1 MLLTAKVITNPS
13 KIFASKFHQMTEAIA
28 STKLSCG
35 ATVLTEHMPG
45 LRSAT
50 VGIWIKRG
58 SRHETLD
65 FNGICHFIEHAV
77 FKGTERRS
85 VMDIAVESDRLGG
98 NFDAYTSHE
107 MTGFALKVVDTAV
120 PQAFDL
126 LTDMLLSP
134 RFDERELEREQ
145 KVIIEEM
152 KMVEDSP
159 EEYLGELFH
168 AAYFPD
174 HALGRPIEGTPETVS
189 SFDRARTT
197 EFHRAAYHPRNFV
210 ISAAGNVSH
219 AELVELAER
228 AFAARETTPD
238 EHSSQHSSE
247 ADADAGVPRPAAP
260 ILLQRK
266 RELEQAHL
274 ILATPWPSA
283 RDEDRYAASLLGSV
297 IGGGTSSR
305 LWQSVREER
314 GLAYSVGAAA
324 SGFTDAGVF
333 QIYAGTSPAQLD
345 EVLSLALAELRRVV
359 REPVGADELQ
369 LAKDQAVA
377 SILLGLE
384 STSARA
390 GSLARQE
397 ITHGR
402 RISPDEIIARLEAV
416 TPADMQSVAR
426 ARFTSG
432 SLALGALGNLNG
444 FKVERSRLEI

>member
-13 KIFASKFHQMTEAIA
+13 KNFASKFHQMTEAIL

-58 SRHETLD
+58 SRHETPD

-107 MTGFALKVVDTAV
+107 MTGFALKVVDRAV

-126 LTDMLLSP
+126 LSDMLLSP

-189 SFDRARTT
+189 SFDRARTI
-197 EFHRAAYHPRNFV
+197 EFHRAAYYPRNFV
-210 ISAAGNVSH
+210 IAAAGNVSH

-228 AFAARETTPD
+228 AFAARAASPG
-238 EHSSQHSSE
+238 EHSSQHSSG
-247 ADADAGVPRPAAP
+247 AGEHAGAPPRAAAP
-260 ILLQRK
+260 T
-266 RELEQAHL
+266 E
-274 ILATPWPSA
+274 
-283 RDEDRYAASLLGSV
+283 
-297 IGGGTSSR
+297 
-305 LWQSVREER
+305 
-314 GLAYSVGAAA
+314 
-324 SGFTDAGVF
+324 
-333 QIYAGTSPAQLD
+333 
-345 EVLSLALAELRRVV
+345 
-359 REPVGADELQ
+359 
-369 LAKDQAVA
+369 
-377 SILLGLE
+377 
-384 STSARA
+384 
-390 GSLARQE
+390 
-397 ITHGR
+397 
-402 RISPDEIIARLEAV
+402 
-416 TPADMQSVAR
+416 
-426 ARFTSG
+426 
-432 SLALGALGNLNG
+432 
-444 FKVERSRLEI
+444 

>member
-1 MLLTAKVITNPS
+1 
-13 KIFASKFHQMTEAIA
+13 MTEAIL
-28 STKLSCG
+28 STRLPNG
-35 ATVLTEHMPG
+35 ATVLTEQMPG

-50 VGIWIKRG
+50 VGIWIRRG
-58 SRHETLD
+58 SRHETPD

-77 FKGTERRS
+77 FKGTHRRT
-85 VMDIAVESDRLGG
+85 VLDIAVESDRLGG

-107 MTGFALKVVDTAV
+107 MTGFALKVVDRAL

-126 LTDMLLSP
+126 LSDMLLSP
-134 RFDERELEREQ
+134 RFDQTELEREQ

-159 EEYLGELFH
+159 EEFLGELFQ
-168 AAYFPD
+168 AAYYPD

-189 SFDRARTT
+189 TFDHARTA

-210 ISAAGNVSH
+210 IAAAGQVSH
-219 AELVELAER
+219 AQLVELAER
-228 AFAARETTPD
+228 AFAERESANATPTRD
-238 EHSSQHSSE
+238 AQTSQ
-247 ADADAGVPRPAAP
+247 ADTVDAQPPRPAAP
-260 ILLQRK
+260 ILIQRK

-283 RDEDRYAASLLGSV
+283 RDDERYAASLLGSV

-314 GLAYSVGAAA
+314 GLAYSVGSAAH
-324 SGFTDAGVF
+324 GFMDTGVF

-345 EVLSLALAELRRVV
+345 EVLDLALAELRRVV
-359 REPVGADELQ
+359 REPVAEEELQ

-416 TPADMQSVAR
+416 TPEDMQRVAR

-432 SLALGALGNLNG
+432 GLALGALGNLNG

>member
-1 MLLTAKVITNPS
+1 
-13 KIFASKFHQMTEAIA
+13 MTEAIL
-28 STKLSCG
+28 STKLSNG

-58 SRHETLD
+58 SRHETPD

-77 FKGTERRS
+77 FKGTGRRS
-85 VMDIAVESDRLGG
+85 VMDIAIESDRLGG

-107 MTGFALKVVDTAV
+107 MTGFALKVVDRAV
-120 PQAFDL
+120 AQAFDL
-126 LTDMLLSP
+126 LSDMLLSP
-134 RFDERELEREQ
+134 RFDEQELEREQ

-159 EEYLGELFH
+159 EEFLGELFH
-168 AAYFPD
+168 AAFFPD
-174 HALGRPIEGTPETVS
+174 HALGRPIEGTPDTVA
-189 SFDRARTT
+189 SFDRARTI
-197 EFHRAAYHPRNFV
+197 EFHGAAYHPRNFV
-210 ISAAGNVSH
+210 IAAAGQVSH
-219 AELVELAER
+219 AQLVELAER
-228 AFAARETTPD
+228 AFAACERTPAAALQ
-238 EHSSQHSSE
+238 HASQAE
-247 ADADAGVPRPAAP
+247 PDAVPPRHAAP

-283 RDEDRYAASLLGSV
+283 RDDDRYAASLLGSV

-305 LWQSVREER
+305 LWQRVREER

-333 QIYAGTSPAQLD
+333 QIYAGTSPSQLD

-359 REPVGADELQ
+359 HEPVGEEELQ

-397 ITHGR
+397 MTHGR

-416 TPADMQSVAR
+416 TPEDMQQVAR

>member
-1 MLLTAKVITNPS
+1 
-13 KIFASKFHQMTEAIA
+13 MTEAIL
-28 STKLSCG
+28 STKLSNG
-35 ATVLTEHMPG
+35 ATILTEQMPG

-58 SRHETLD
+58 SRHETPD

-77 FKGTERRS
+77 FKGTKRRS
-85 VMDIAVESDRLGG
+85 VLDIAIESDRLGG

-107 MTGFALKVVDTAV
+107 MTGFALKVVDRAV

-126 LTDMLLSP
+126 LSDMLLSP
-134 RFDERELEREQ
+134 RFDQQELEREQ

-159 EEYLGELFH
+159 EEFLGELFH
-168 AAYFPD
+168 AAYYPD

-189 SFDRARTT
+189 SFDRARTA
-197 EFHRAAYHPRNFV
+197 EFHRTAYHPRNFV
-210 ISAAGNVSH
+210 IAAAGNVSH
-219 AELVELAER
+219 AALVELAER
-228 AFAARETTPD
+228 AFAEQEATPGQPP
-238 EHSSQHSSE
+238 SQAE
-247 ADADAGVPRPAAP
+247 ENATATLPPRSAAP
-260 ILLQRK
+260 ILIQRK

-324 SGFTDAGVF
+324 HGFTDTGLF

-359 REPVGADELQ
+359 REPVSAEELR

-416 TPADMQSVAR
+416 TPEDMQRVAR
-426 ARFTSG
+426 ARFTSDT
-432 SLALGALGNLNG
+432 LALGALGNLNG

>member
-1 MLLTAKVITNPS
+1 
-13 KIFASKFHQMTEAIA
+13 MTEAIL
-28 STKLSCG
+28 STKLSNG
-35 ATVLTEHMPG
+35 ATILTEHMPS

-58 SRHETLD
+58 SRHETPD

-107 MTGFALKVVDTAV
+107 MTGFALKVVDRAL

-126 LTDMLLSP
+126 LSDMLLSP
-134 RFDERELEREQ
+134 RFDQTELEREQ

-159 EEYLGELFH
+159 EEFLGELFH

-189 SFDRARTT
+189 SFDHARTA

-210 ISAAGNVSH
+210 IAAAGNVSH
-219 AELVELAER
+219 AQLVELAER
-228 AFAARETTPD
+228 AFAERETATATRD
-238 EHSSQHSSE
+238 AQTSQ
-247 ADADAGVPRPAAP
+247 ADAVDASPPPRPAAP
-260 ILLQRK
+260 ILIQRK

-283 RDEDRYAASLLGSV
+283 RDDERYAASLLGSV

-359 REPVGADELQ
+359 REPVCAEELQ

-416 TPADMQSVAR
+416 TPEDMQRVAR

>member
-1 MLLTAKVITNPS
+1 
-13 KIFASKFHQMTEAIA
+13 
-28 STKLSCG
+28 
-35 ATVLTEHMPG
+35 MPG

-50 VGIWIKRG
+50 VGVWIKRG
-58 SRHETLD
+58 SRHETPD

-107 MTGFALKVVDTAV
+107 MTGFALKVVDRAL

-126 LTDMLLSP
+126 LSDMLLSP
-134 RFDERELEREQ
+134 RFDERELARER

-174 HALGRPIEGTPETVS
+174 HALGRPIEGTPATVS

-197 EFHRAAYHPRNFV
+197 EFHRTAYHPRNFV
-210 ISAAGNVSH
+210 IAAAGNVAH

-228 AFAARETTPD
+228 AFAARESVTPAG
-238 EHSSQHSSE
+238 HSSQQHSPE
-247 ADADAGVPRPAAP
+247 AEPDDAATTPPRPAAP

-324 SGFTDAGVF
+324 SGFTDAGMF

-345 EVLSLALAELRRVV
+345 EVLDLALAELRRVV
-359 REPVGADELQ
+359 REPVGAEELQ

-416 TPADMQSVAR
+416 TPEDMQRVAR

>member
-1 MLLTAKVITNPS
+1 
-13 KIFASKFHQMTEAIA
+13 
-28 STKLSCG
+28 
-35 ATVLTEHMPG
+35 
-45 LRSAT
+45 
-50 VGIWIKRG
+50 
-58 SRHETLD
+58 
-65 FNGICHFIEHAV
+65 
-77 FKGTERRS
+77 
-85 VMDIAVESDRLGG
+85 
-98 NFDAYTSHE
+98 
-107 MTGFALKVVDTAV
+107 
-120 PQAFDL
+120 
-126 LTDMLLSP
+126 
-134 RFDERELEREQ
+134 
-145 KVIIEEM
+145 
-152 KMVEDSP
+152 
-159 EEYLGELFH
+159 LGEIFH

-189 SFDRARTT
+189 SFDRARTA

-210 ISAAGNVSH
+210 IAAAGQVSH

-228 AFAARETTPD
+228 AFAAR
-238 EHSSQHSSE
+238 
-247 ADADAGVPRPAAP
+247 APREEQNATQPEPNDDDIAPRAAAP

-266 RELEQAHL
+266 RELEQVHL

-305 LWQSVREER
+305 LWQRVREER

-345 EVLSLALAELRRVV
+345 EVLDLALAELRRVV
-359 REPVGADELQ
+359 REPVGAEELQ

-416 TPADMQSVAR
+416 TPEDMQRVAR
-426 ARFTSG
+426 ARFTSD

>member
-1 MLLTAKVITNPS
+1 
-13 KIFASKFHQMTEAIA
+13 MTEAIL
-28 STKLSCG
+28 STKLPSG
-35 ATVLTEHMPG
+35 ATILTEHMPG

-58 SRHETLD
+58 SRHETPD

-85 VMDIAVESDRLGG
+85 VLDIAVESDRLGG

-107 MTGFALKVVDTAV
+107 MTGFALKVVDRAV

-126 LTDMLLSP
+126 LSDMLLSP
-134 RFDERELEREQ
+134 RFDQTELEREQ

-159 EEYLGELFH
+159 EEFLGELFH
-168 AAYFPD
+168 AAYYPD

-189 SFDRARTT
+189 SFDSARTAA
-197 EFHRAAYHPRNFV
+197 FHRAAYHPRNFV
-210 ISAAGNVSH
+210 IAAAGNVSH

-228 AFAARETTPD
+228 AFAGQTAATRTPGQ
-238 EHSSQHSSE
+238 HSSQEEPGASSSP
-247 ADADAGVPRPAAP
+247 PRPAAP
-260 ILLQRK
+260 ILIQRK

-324 SGFTDAGVF
+324 HGFTDSGMF

-345 EVLSLALAELRRVV
+345 EVLDLALAELRRVV
-359 REPVGADELQ
+359 REPVSSEELQ

-390 GSLARQE
+390 GALARQE

-416 TPADMQSVAR
+416 TPDSMQRVAR
-426 ARFTSG
+426 ARFTSDT
-432 SLALGALGNLNG
+432 LALGALGNLNG
-444 FKVERSRLEI
+444 FRVERSRLEI

>member
-1 MLLTAKVITNPS
+1 
-13 KIFASKFHQMTEAIA
+13 MTEAIL
-28 STKLSCG
+28 STRLPNG

-58 SRHETLD
+58 SRHETPD

-98 NFDAYTSHE
+98 NFDAYTTHE

-120 PQAFDL
+120 AQAFDL

-134 RFDERELEREQ
+134 RFEARELEREQ

-189 SFDRARTT
+189 SFDRARTV
-197 EFHRAAYHPRNFV
+197 EFHRTAYQPRNFV
-210 ISAAGNVSH
+210 IAAAGNVSH
-219 AELVELAER
+219 AELVELTGR
-228 AFAARETTPD
+228 AFAARAVTPG
-238 EHSSQHSSE
+238 EHLSQHLSE
-247 ADADAGVPRPAAP
+247 ADANAGAPPRPAAP
-260 ILLQRK
+260 ILLRRK

-305 LWQSVREER
+305 LWQRVREER

-333 QIYAGTSPAQLD
+333 QIYAGTSPEQLD

-359 REPVGADELQ
+359 REPVGAEELQ
-369 LAKDQAVA
+369 LAKDQAIA

-416 TPADMQSVAR
+416 TPEDMQQVAR

-432 SLALGALGNLNG
+432 TLALGALGNLNG

>member
-13 KIFASKFHQMTEAIA
+13 KYFASKVQPLMTEAIL
-28 STKLSCG
+28 STKLPGG

-58 SRHETLD
+58 SRHETPD

-107 MTGFALKVVDTAV
+107 MTGFALKVVDRAV
-120 PQAFDL
+120 AQAFDL
-126 LTDMLLSP
+126 LSDMLLSP
-134 RFDERELEREQ
+134 RFDEQELEREQ

-159 EEYLGELFH
+159 EEFLGELFH

-189 SFDRARTT
+189 SFDRARTA

-210 ISAAGNVSH
+210 IAAAGQVSH
-219 AELVELAER
+219 AEVVELAER
-228 AFAARETTPD
+228 AFAACEPAAEQGATHP
-238 EHSSQHSSE
+238 
-247 ADADAGVPRPAAP
+247 AANDAAPRAAAP

-305 LWQSVREER
+305 LWQRVREER

-345 EVLSLALAELRRVV
+345 EVLDLALAELRRVV
-359 REPVGADELQ
+359 REPIREEELQ
-369 LAKDQAVA
+369 LAKDQAIA

-416 TPADMQSVAR
+416 TPEDMQRVAR
-426 ARFTSG
+426 ARFTSD

>member
-1 MLLTAKVITNPS
+1 
-13 KIFASKFHQMTEAIA
+13 
-28 STKLSCG
+28 
-35 ATVLTEHMPG
+35 
-45 LRSAT
+45 
-50 VGIWIKRG
+50 
-58 SRHETLD
+58 
-65 FNGICHFIEHAV
+65 
-77 FKGTERRS
+77 
-85 VMDIAVESDRLGG
+85 
-98 NFDAYTSHE
+98 
-107 MTGFALKVVDTAV
+107 
-120 PQAFDL
+120 
-126 LTDMLLSP
+126 MLLSP
-134 RFDERELEREQ
+134 RFDQTELEREQ

-159 EEYLGELFH
+159 EEFLGELFH
-168 AAYFPD
+168 AAYYPD

-189 SFDRARTT
+189 SFDNARTAA
-197 EFHRAAYHPRNFV
+197 FHRTAYQSRNFV
-210 ISAAGNVSH
+210 IAAAGNVSH

-228 AFAARETTPD
+228 AFAQQATPTTPGQ
-238 EHSSQHSSE
+238 HSSQE
-247 ADADAGVPRPAAP
+247 EPGAPPRPAAP
-260 ILLQRK
+260 ILIQRK

-324 SGFTDAGVF
+324 HGFTDTGLF

-345 EVLSLALAELRRVV
+345 EVLTLALAELRRVV
-359 REPVGADELQ
+359 REPVSHEELQ

-416 TPADMQSVAR
+416 TPEDMQRVAR
-426 ARFTSG
+426 ARFTSDT
-432 SLALGALGNLNG
+432 LALGALGNLNG

>member
-1 MLLTAKVITNPS
+1 
-13 KIFASKFHQMTEAIA
+13 MTEAIL
-28 STKLSCG
+28 STKLPSG
-35 ATVLTEHMPG
+35 ATILTEHMPG

-58 SRHETLD
+58 SRHETPD

-77 FKGTERRS
+77 FKGTARRT
-85 VMDIAVESDRLGG
+85 VLDIAVESDRLGG

-107 MTGFALKVVDTAV
+107 MTGFALKVVDRAL

-126 LTDMLLSP
+126 LSDMLLSP
-134 RFDERELEREQ
+134 RFDQTELEREQ

-159 EEYLGELFH
+159 EEFLGELFH
-168 AAYFPD
+168 AAYYPD

-189 SFDRARTT
+189 SFDRARTA
-197 EFHRAAYHPRNFV
+197 EFHRTAYQPQNFV
-210 ISAAGNVSH
+210 IAAAGNVSH

-228 AFAARETTPD
+228 AFAAQATPTTPGQ
-238 EHSSQHSSE
+238 HSSQEEPGASSLP
-247 ADADAGVPRPAAP
+247 PRPAAP
-260 ILLQRK
+260 ILIQRK

-324 SGFTDAGVF
+324 HGFTDSGMF

-345 EVLSLALAELRRVV
+345 EVLDLALAELRRVV

-402 RISPDEIIARLEAV
+402 RITPDEIIARLEAV
-416 TPADMQSVAR
+416 TPEDMQRVAR
-426 ARFTSG
+426 ARFTSDT
-432 SLALGALGNLNG
+432 LALGALGNLNG
-444 FKVERSRLEI
+444 FRVERSRLEI

>member
-1 MLLTAKVITNPS
+1 
-13 KIFASKFHQMTEAIA
+13 MTEAIL
-28 STKLSCG
+28 STKLPNG
-35 ATVLTEHMPG
+35 ATILTEHMPS

-50 VGIWIKRG
+50 VGIWIRRG
-58 SRHETLD
+58 SRHETPD
-65 FNGICHFIEHAV
+65 FNGIYHFIEHAV

-85 VMDIAVESDRLGG
+85 VLDIAVESDRLGG

-107 MTGFALKVVDTAV
+107 TTGFSLKVVDRAL

-126 LTDMLLSP
+126 LSDMLLSP
-134 RFDERELEREQ
+134 RFDEQELAREQ

-159 EEYLGELFH
+159 EEFLGEIFH

-189 SFDRARTT
+189 SFDRARTS

-210 ISAAGNVSH
+210 IAAAGQVLH
-219 AELVELAER
+219 DELVAQAER
-228 AFAARETTPD
+228 AFAACAPETHSPS
-238 EHSSQHSSE
+238 HSSAAQP
-247 ADADAGVPRPAAP
+247 DATPPRHATP

-324 SGFTDAGVF
+324 SGFSDAGVF

-345 EVLSLALAELRRVV
+345 EVLDLALAELRRAV
-359 REPVGADELQ
+359 REPITEEELQ

-402 RISPDEIIARLEAV
+402 RISPDEIITRLEAV
-416 TPADMQSVAR
+416 TPVDMQRVAR
-426 ARFTSG
+426 ARFTSDTL
-432 SLALGALGNLNG
+432 SLGALGNLNG

>member
-1 MLLTAKVITNPS
+1 
-13 KIFASKFHQMTEAIA
+13 MTEAIL
-28 STKLSCG
+28 STKLDCG

-58 SRHETLD
+58 SRHETPD

-77 FKGTERRS
+77 FKGTGRRS
-85 VMDIAVESDRLGG
+85 VMDIAIESDRLGG

-107 MTGFALKVVDTAV
+107 MTGFALKVVDRAV
-120 PQAFDL
+120 AQAFDL
-126 LTDMLLSP
+126 LSDMLLSP
-134 RFDERELEREQ
+134 RFDEQELEREQ

-159 EEYLGELFH
+159 EEFLGELFH
-168 AAYFPD
+168 AAFFPD
-174 HALGRPIEGTPETVS
+174 HALGRPIEGTPDTVA
-189 SFDRARTT
+189 SFDRARTI
-197 EFHRAAYHPRNFV
+197 EFHAAAYHPRNFV
-210 ISAAGNVSH
+210 IAAAGQVSH
-219 AELVELAER
+219 AQLVELAES
-228 AFAARETTPD
+228 AFAACERTAAANVHHASQAEPD
-238 EHSSQHSSE
+238 
-247 ADADAGVPRPAAP
+247 AVPPRHAAP

-283 RDEDRYAASLLGSV
+283 RDDDRYAASLLGSV

-305 LWQSVREER
+305 LWQRVREER

-333 QIYAGTSPAQLD
+333 QIYAGTSPSQLD

-359 REPVGADELQ
+359 HEPVGEEELQ

-397 ITHGR
+397 MTHGR

-416 TPADMQSVAR
+416 TPEDMQQVAR

>member
-1 MLLTAKVITNPS
+1 
-13 KIFASKFHQMTEAIA
+13 MTEAIL
-28 STKLSCG
+28 STRLPNG
-35 ATVLTEHMPG
+35 ATVLSEQMPG

-50 VGIWIKRG
+50 VGIWIRRG
-58 SRHETLD
+58 SRHETPD

-77 FKGTERRS
+77 FKGTHRRT
-85 VMDIAVESDRLGG
+85 VLDIAVESDRLGG

-107 MTGFALKVVDTAV
+107 MTGFALKVVDRAV

-126 LTDMLLSP
+126 LSDMLLSP
-134 RFDERELEREQ
+134 RFDDVELEREQ

-159 EEYLGELFH
+159 EEFLGELFQ
-168 AAYFPD
+168 AAYYPD

-189 SFDRARTT
+189 TFDHARTA

-210 ISAAGNVSH
+210 IAAAGQVSH
-219 AELVELAER
+219 AQLVELAER
-228 AFAARETTPD
+228 AFAERASTATATTRD
-238 EHSSQHSSE
+238 EQTSQ
-247 ADADAGVPRPAAP
+247 ADAADAQPPRPAAP
-260 ILLQRK
+260 ILIQRK

-283 RDEDRYAASLLGSV
+283 RDDERYAASLLGSV

-314 GLAYSVGAAA
+314 GLAYSVGSAAH
-324 SGFTDAGVF
+324 GFMDTGVF

-359 REPVGADELQ
+359 REPVAEEELQ

-416 TPADMQSVAR
+416 TPEDMQRVAR

-432 SLALGALGNLNG
+432 GLALAALGNLNG

>member
-1 MLLTAKVITNPS
+1 
-13 KIFASKFHQMTEAIA
+13 MTEAIL
-28 STKLSCG
+28 STKLPGG

-58 SRHETLD
+58 SRHETAD
-65 FNGICHFIEHAV
+65 VNGICHFIEHAV

-98 NFDAYTSHE
+98 NFDACTSHE
-107 MTGFALKVVDTAV
+107 ITGFALKVVDRAV
-120 PQAFDL
+120 AQAFDL
-126 LTDMLLSP
+126 LSDMLLNP

-159 EEYLGELFH
+159 EEYLGELFD

-174 HALGRPIEGTPETVS
+174 HALGRPIEGTPATVS
-189 SFDRARTT
+189 SFDRARTA
-197 EFHRAAYHPRNFV
+197 EFHRTAYHPRNFV
-210 ISAAGNVSH
+210 IAAAGNVSH
-219 AELVELAER
+219 AELVELTGR
-228 AFAARETTPD
+228 AFAVRDAQPVERP
-238 EHSSQHSSE
+238 SE
-247 ADADAGVPRPAAP
+247 AEADTDTPPRHAAP
-260 ILLQRK
+260 ILLRRK

-274 ILATPWPSA
+274 ILAAPWPSA
-283 RDEDRYAASLLGSV
+283 RDEDSYAASLLGSV

-314 GLAYSVGAAA
+314 GLAYSVGAVE
-324 SGFTDAGVF
+324 SGFTDTGVF

-345 EVLSLALAELRRVV
+345 QVLSLALAELRRVV
-359 REPVGADELQ
+359 REPVGAEELR
-369 LAKDQAVA
+369 LAKDQAIA

-390 GSLARQE
+390 YALARHE
-397 ITHGR
+397 IMHGR

-416 TPADMQSVAR
+416 TPDSMQRVAR
-426 ARFTSG
+426 ARFTSDG
-432 SLALGALGNLNG
+432 LALGALGNLNG
-444 FKVERSRLEI
+444 FRVERSRLEI